1 MSVNRKTATQ
11 PASAPAGS
19 PAADNATDATSTL
32 GTSTLGTSTL
42 GETTYERLRD
52 MIFSGALTTGE
63 ALQEK
68 KLADRL
74 GVSRTPIREAI
85 TRLTTEGLVERTM
98 GLTPVVRRLSA
109 NEFIEILHVRRLLE
123 VEAAGRAA
131 ETGGSEALKTI
142 RAKIQTFRDGEI
154 PTAAE
159 HITVDDQLHATV
171 ANLAGSRILAELIR
185 DLRQKTKIFD
195 MGQVPERFK
204 PGIAEHLEIIDAILA
219 RDTARAQAAM
229 RTHIDNV
236 RSSVIDH
243 LRRLF

>member
-1 MSVNRKTATQ
+1 MNSTRRASISSLPTPVAESEADRPTGATI
-11 PASAPAGS
+11 
-19 PAADNATDATSTL
+19 
-32 GTSTLGTSTL
+32 
-42 GETTYERLRD
+42 GETTYRRLRD
-52 MIFSGALTTGE
+52 MILSDALSAGE

-68 KLADRL
+68 KLADML

-85 TRLTTEGLVERTM
+85 TRLTTEGLVERII

-123 VEAAGRAA
+123 VEAAGLAA
-131 ETGGSEALKTI
+131 ETGGSESLRTI
-142 RAKIQTFRDGEI
+142 MARIQRFREGEI
-154 PTAAE
+154 PTPAE
-159 HITVDDQLHATV
+159 HVAVDDALHSAV
-171 ANLAGSRILAELIR
+171 ANLAGSRVLAELIR

-195 MGQVPERFK
+195 MRQVPERFE
-204 PGIAEHLEIIDAILA
+204 PGIAEHLEIINAILA
-219 RDTARAQAAM
+219 RDVTRAQDAM

>member
-1 MSVNRKTATQ
+1 MILNDVL
-11 PASAPAGS
+11 SAG
-19 PAADNATDATSTL
+19 D
-32 GTSTLGTSTL
+32 
-42 GETTYERLRD
+42 
-52 MIFSGALTTGE
+52 

-68 KLADRL
+68 KLADML

-85 TRLTTEGLVERTM
+85 TRLTTEGLVERTI

-131 ETGGSEALKTI
+131 ETGGSDEL
-142 RAKIQTFRDGEI
+142 RAIMARIQQFRDGDI
-154 PTAAE
+154 PTPAE
-159 HITVDDQLHATV
+159 HIGVDDALHSLV

-195 MGQVPERFK
+195 MGQLPERFA
-204 PGIAEHLEIIDAILA
+204 PGIDEHLEIINAILA
-219 RDTARAQAAM
+219 KDPARAQTAM

-236 RSSVIDH
+236 RSSVIDR

>member
-1 MSVNRKTATQ
+1 MNSTRSATT
-11 PASAPAGS
+11 PLLSASPRIVDGERTTGA
-19 PAADNATDATSTL
+19 NATI
-32 GTSTLGTSTL
+32 
-42 GETTYERLRD
+42 GETTYLRLRD
-52 MIFSGALTTGE
+52 MILSDALSAGD

-68 KLADRL
+68 KLADLL

-85 TRLTTEGLVERTM
+85 TRLTTEGLVERTI

-131 ETGGSEALKTI
+131 EADGSEALNVI
-142 RAKIQTFRDGEI
+142 RAKIQRFRDGEV
-154 PTAAE
+154 PTPAE
-159 HITVDDQLHATV
+159 HIGVDDALHSTV

-195 MGQVPERFK
+195 MGQMPERFA
-204 PGIAEHLEIIDAILA
+204 PGIAEHLEIIDSILSK
-219 RDTARAQAAM
+219 DVHRAQNAM

>member
-1 MSVNRKTATQ
+1 MNSTRRATRPDLPPSPRRAANDRSASTEKAAGGTATI
-11 PASAPAGS
+11 
-19 PAADNATDATSTL
+19 
-32 GTSTLGTSTL
+32 
-42 GETTYERLRD
+42 GETTYLRLRD
-52 MIFSGALTTGE
+52 MILNDVLSAGD

-68 KLADRL
+68 KLADML

-85 TRLTTEGLVERTM
+85 TRLTTEGLVERTI

-109 NEFIEILHVRRLLE
+109 HEFIEILHVRRLLE

-131 ETGGSEALKTI
+131 ETGGSDELRAIMTRI
-142 RAKIQTFRDGEI
+142 RQFRDGEI
-154 PTAAE
+154 PTPAE
-159 HITVDDQLHATV
+159 HISVDDALHSLV

-195 MGQVPERFK
+195 MGQLPERFA
-204 PGIAEHLEIIDAILA
+204 PGIDEHLEIIDAILA
-219 RDTARAQAAM
+219 KDPTRAQNAM

-236 RSSVIDH
+236 RSSVIDR

>member
-1 MSVNRKTATQ
+1 MSSINLKVAPLEIRTTSHGDAGNVTLAN
-11 PASAPAGS
+11 AS
-19 PAADNATDATSTL
+19 
-32 GTSTLGTSTL
+32 L

-52 MIFSGALTTGE
+52 LIFSGTLVAGD

-68 KLADRL
+68 KLADLL
-74 GVSRTPIREAI
+74 GVSRTPVREAI
-85 TRLTTEGLVERTM
+85 TRLTTEGLVERNA

-109 NEFIEILHVRRLLE
+109 NDFIEILHVRRLLE

-131 ETGGSEALKTI
+131 ETGGSDELRLIAARI
-142 RAKIQTFRDGEI
+142 RAFGNGHI
-154 PTAAE
+154 PTAEA
-159 HITVDDQLHATV
+159 HIAVDDELHSTV

-195 MGQVPERFK
+195 MGRVPERFE
-204 PGIAEHLEIIDAILA
+204 PGITEHIEIIDAILA
-219 RDTARAQAAM
+219 RDTARAQTAM

>member
-1 MSVNRKTATQ
+1 MNATSKAEISAL
-11 PASAPAGS
+11 PAR
-19 PAADNATDATSTL
+19 PAAEGEKVPGTHATI
-32 GTSTLGTSTL
+32 
-42 GETTYERLRD
+42 GETTYLRLRD
-52 MIFSGALTTGE
+52 MILSDTLSAGV

-68 KLADRL
+68 KLADLL

-85 TRLTTEGLVERTM
+85 TRLTSEGLVERTI

-131 ETGGSEALKTI
+131 ETGGSEALRAI
-142 RAKIQTFRDGEI
+142 MAKIQRFRDGEI
-154 PTAAE
+154 PTPGE
-159 HITVDDQLHATV
+159 HVAVDDALHLTV
-171 ANLAGSRILAELIR
+171 ANLAGSRILADLIR

-195 MGQVPERFK
+195 MGQMPERFA
-204 PGIAEHLEIIDAILA
+204 PGIVEHLEIIDAILE
-219 RDTARAQAAM
+219 RDVARAQNAM

>member
-1 MSVNRKTATQ
+1 MSATNQRVAPQDITGSTASGNVTL
-11 PASAPAGS
+11 ASAS
-19 PAADNATDATSTL
+19 
-32 GTSTLGTSTL
+32 L

-52 MIFSGALTTGE
+52 LIFSGTLIAGD

-74 GVSRTPIREAI
+74 GVSRTPVREAI
-85 TRLTTEGLVERTM
+85 TRLTTEGLVERNA

-109 NEFIEILHVRRLLE
+109 NDFIEILHVRRLLE

-131 ETGGSEALKTI
+131 EMGGSDAL
-142 RAKIQTFRDGEI
+142 RAIAARIHAFGNGHI
-154 PTAAE
+154 PTAEE
-159 HITVDDQLHATV
+159 HIAVDDELHSTV

-185 DLRQKTKIFD
+185 DLRKKTKIFD
-195 MGQVPERFK
+195 MGRVPERFA

-219 RDTARAQAAM
+219 RDAARAQTAM

>member
-1 MSVNRKTATQ
+1 MNSTRRASISSLPTPIAESEADRPNGATI
-11 PASAPAGS
+11 
-19 PAADNATDATSTL
+19 
-32 GTSTLGTSTL
+32 
-42 GETTYERLRD
+42 GETTYRRLRD
-52 MIFSGALTTGE
+52 MILSDALSAGD

-68 KLADRL
+68 KLADML

-85 TRLTTEGLVERTM
+85 TRLTTEGLVERVI

-131 ETGGSEALKTI
+131 ETGGSETL
-142 RAKIQTFRDGEI
+142 RAIMTRIQRFRAGEM
-154 PTAAE
+154 PTPAE
-159 HITVDDQLHATV
+159 HVAVDDALHSSV
-171 ANLAGSRILAELIR
+171 ASLAGSRVLAELIR

-195 MGQVPERFK
+195 MGQVPERFE

-219 RDTARAQAAM
+219 RDVTRAQDAM

>member
-1 MSVNRKTATQ
+1 MNSSRRAARPDLPPAPRRAANERSASAEKAAGGTATI
-11 PASAPAGS
+11 
-19 PAADNATDATSTL
+19 
-32 GTSTLGTSTL
+32 
-42 GETTYERLRD
+42 GETTYLRLRD
-52 MIFSGALTTGE
+52 MILNDVLSAGD

-68 KLADRL
+68 KLADML

-85 TRLTTEGLVERTM
+85 TRLTTEGLVERTI

-131 ETGGSEALKTI
+131 ETGGSDAL
-142 RAKIQTFRDGEI
+142 RAIMARIQRFRDGEI
-154 PTAAE
+154 PTPAE
-159 HITVDDQLHATV
+159 HIGVDDALHSTV

-195 MGQVPERFK
+195 MGQLPERFA
-204 PGIAEHLEIIDAILA
+204 PGIDEHLEIIDAILA
-219 RDTARAQAAM
+219 KDAVRAQNAM
-229 RTHIDNV
+229 RAHIDNV
-236 RSSVIDH
+236 RSSVIDR